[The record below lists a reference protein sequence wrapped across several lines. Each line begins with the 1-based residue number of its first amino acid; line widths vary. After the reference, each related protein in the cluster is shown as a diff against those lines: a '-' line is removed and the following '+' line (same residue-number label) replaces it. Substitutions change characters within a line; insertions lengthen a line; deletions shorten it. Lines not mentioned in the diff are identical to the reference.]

1 MNDHESKA
9 QKSKKW
15 IILIVSLGVLL
26 LIGVAII
33 YVVKSEQKTSI
44 ADQDTLILNRDLK
57 TFCEKMA
64 SGEFR
69 SGAGGSGGMGG
80 GVRFQQIQEL
90 MAEMQS
96 LCWDDV
102 YTHEEIV
109 LFNELQSQMPAKRTT
124 ESLSL

>member
-64 SGEFR
+64 SGELR